1 MSNPL
6 YGQFGGQQTNPMQ
19 QLVADARKLRQTM
32 QNPRAE
38 VERLLQTGQ
47 MSQQKFN
54 ELSQIAQQIVGSG
67 AFKLCLS
74 QSGMALT

>member
-1 MSNPL
+1 MANNL
-6 YGQFGGQQTNPMQ
+6 FNALNGQQANPMA

-38 VERLLQTGQ
+38 VERLLQTGA

-67 AFKLCLS
+67 AFK
-74 QSGMALT
+74 

>member
-6 YGQFGGQQTNPMQ
+6 FSALGGQQMNPMQ

-38 VERLLQTGQ
+38 VERLMQTGQ
-47 MSQQKFN
+47 MSQQDFN
-54 ELSQIAQQIVGSG
+54 RYSQIAQQIVGSG
-67 AFKLCLS
+67 AFK
-74 QSGMALT
+74 

>member
-1 MSNPL
+1 MANPL
-6 YGQFGGQQTNPMQ
+6 YGQFGGQQVNPMQ
-19 QLVADARKLRQTM
+19 QLVEDARQLKKTM

-67 AFKLCLS
+67 AFK
-74 QSGMALT
+74 

>member
-6 YGQFGGQQTNPMQ
+6 YGQFGGQQVNPMQ
-19 QLVADARKLRQTM
+19 QLVEDARKLKQTM

-38 VERLLQTGQ
+38 VERLLQTGA

-67 AFKLCLS
+67 AFK
-74 QSGMALT
+74 

>member
-1 MSNPL
+1 MAMNPL
-6 YGQFGGQQTNPMQ
+6 FNVLNGGQQVNPMQ
-19 QLVADARKLRQTM
+19 QLIADARRLRNTV
-32 QNPRAE
+32 QNPRAD

-67 AFKLCLS
+67 AFK
-74 QSGMALT
+74 

>member
-19 QLVADARKLRQTM
+19 QLVAVARKLRQTM

-67 AFKLCLS
+67 AFK
-74 QSGMALT
+74 

>member
-6 YGQFGGQQTNPMQ
+6 YGQFGGQQTNPLQ

-38 VERLLQTGQ
+38 VERLLQSGQ
-47 MSQQKFN
+47 MSQAQFN
-54 ELSQIAQQIVGSG
+54 QFSQIAQQIVGSG
-67 AFKLCLS
+67 AFK
-74 QSGMALT
+74 

>member
-1 MSNPL
+1 MANPL
-6 YGQFGGQQTNPMQ
+6 FDQFGGQQTNPMQ
-19 QLVADARKLRQTM
+19 QLVADARKLKQAM

-38 VERLLQTGQ
+38 VERLLQTGA

-67 AFKLCLS
+67 AFK
-74 QSGMALT
+74 

>member
-6 YGQFGGQQTNPMQ
+6 YGQFGGQQMNPMQ
-19 QLVADARKLRQTM
+19 QLVTNARQLKQTI

-38 VERLLQTGQ
+38 VERLLQTGA

-67 AFKLCLS
+67 AFK
-74 QSGMALT
+74 

>member
-1 MSNPL
+1 MANSLFNAL
-6 YGQFGGQQTNPMQ
+6 NGQQTNPMQ
-19 QLVADARKLRQTM
+19 QLIADARKLRQTM

-38 VERLLQTGQ
+38 VERLVQTGQ

-67 AFKLCLS
+67 AFK
-74 QSGMALT
+74 